1 MTTEPNTN
9 QASPAVPASAAT
21 SPTTSPASASPAQR
35 ALTNCQQA
43 TALAGKVVLFIGVEC
58 ARWSVMDFARA
69 AKAARAMGVDTIA
82 PKRLDGFI
90 PWYATA
96 AHLREERAAVLAEG
110 CGYLPFA
117 YCYGPRFGPQQI
129 VEECKLLA
137 QMMEA
142 NDGSV
147 CADMETEWNGRAA
160 DAIHFATLMRPVPG
174 FLYVTSWADPYQQ
187 NWSGVTRALAPCVN
201 AWVPQQYNNWLA
213 ARESQLITLG
223 ASCIQPALDLT
234 TEFGANDPLAIARQA
249 RANGHT
255 TIWLWE
261 YQPALARQDYARQIA
276 AVMGGSNPVP
286 NPTPNPRTYT
296 VQPGDTLEAIANK
309 LGLPNWRTAIYNLN
323 RDAIEAT
330 ARAHGQPNSHNGDL
344 IYPGEVLRY

>member
-1 MTTEPNTN
+1 MTTNPNVNPTN
-9 QASPAVPASAAT
+9 IPA
-21 SPTTSPASASPAQR
+21 ASASPAQR
-35 ALTNCQQA
+35 ALTNCA
-43 TALAGKVVLFIGVEC
+43 NGAAIAGKVVLFIGVEC
-58 ARWSVMDFARA
+58 ARWSVDDFARA

-82 PKRLDGFI
+82 PKRLDGGI
-90 PWYATA
+90 PWYATPA
-96 AHLREERAAVLAEG
+96 RLREERAAVLAEG

-117 YCYGPRFGPQQI
+117 YCYGPRFGSQQI

-137 QMMEA
+137 QMMDA

-147 CADMETEWNGRAA
+147 CADMEIEWNGRGA

-201 AWVPQQYNNWLA
+201 AWVPQQYTNWLA
-213 ARESQLITLG
+213 ARESQLIALG
-223 ASCIQPALDLT
+223 ESCIQPALDLT
-234 TEFGANDPLAIARQA
+234 SEFGANDPLALAHQA
-249 RANGHT
+249 RAHGHE

-261 YQPALARQDYARQIA
+261 YQPALNHQDYVRQIA
-276 AVMGGSNPVP
+276 AVMGDAAPSPAP
-286 NPTPNPRTYT
+286 DPRTYT
-296 VQPGDTLEAIANK
+296 VQPGDTLETIATK
-309 LGLPNWRTAIYNLN
+309 LGLPHWRTALYNLN

-344 IYPGEVLRY
+344 IYPGESLRY